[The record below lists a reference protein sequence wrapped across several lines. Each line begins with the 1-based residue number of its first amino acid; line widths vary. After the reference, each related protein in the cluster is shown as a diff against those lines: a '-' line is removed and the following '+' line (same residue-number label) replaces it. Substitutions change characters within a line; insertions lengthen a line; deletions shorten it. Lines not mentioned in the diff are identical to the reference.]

1 MPEHSGGRHHLIF
14 IKREKLPPKI
24 KFEAGLIS
32 PRLEDSVFNEA
43 KAILAQ

>member
-1 MPEHSGGRHHLIF
+1 M
-14 IKREKLPPKI
+14 PPKI

-43 KAILAQ
+43 KAILAQYSKSINVDDLILSEVFAL